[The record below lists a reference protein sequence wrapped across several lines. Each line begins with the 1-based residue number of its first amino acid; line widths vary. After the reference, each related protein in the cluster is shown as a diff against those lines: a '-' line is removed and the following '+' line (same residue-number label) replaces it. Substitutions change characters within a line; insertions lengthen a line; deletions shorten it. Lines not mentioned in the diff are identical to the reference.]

1 MSTQYPGYAQQPVPP
16 SYPVPSAPK
25 RGTGALRGLAALT
38 TALSIALIILCF
50 TPALARGEDNASII
64 GLANPGGLWL
74 PVLVYGCGVL
84 LALLAGVLG
93 LFTTG
98 RAAQAFS
105 WLAPLGGA
113 ITLGGLVAL
122 SLDSSVGALR
132 EFGAQYT
139 ALFWAT
145 GALALILALTGIAQG
160 VAAGTAAKK
169 SARPAYP
176 GYPNYPGYPSPASQ
190 QTYGQGYPGYPGQGY
205 PGQAGPA
212 GQGYPAQGAPVP
224 GYPQG
229 YGQGYPGQAQ
239 YQGQSQYQGQPA
251 YQGQTQPYRQAY
263 AQPGQNYGKPAAQT
277 EPSGQTPESESP
289 QS

>member
-50 TPALARGEDNASII
+50 TPALARGEDN
-64 GLANPGGLWL
+64 
-74 PVLVYGCGVL
+74 
-84 LALLAGVLG
+84 AGVLG

>member
-16 SYPVPSAPK
+16 SYPVPSASK

-50 TPALARGEDNASII
+50 TPVLALGEDNASIF
-64 GLANPGGLWL
+64 GLAHPGGVWL
-74 PVLVYGCGVL
+74 PVILCGVGLL

-113 ITLGGLVAL
+113 VTLGGLVAL

-139 ALFWAT
+139 ALFWVT
-145 GALALILALTGIAQG
+145 GVLALILALVGITQG

-169 SARPAYP
+169 SARPAYQ
-176 GYPNYPGYPSPASQ
+176 GYPSYPGYPAAQP
-190 QTYGQGYPGYPGQGY
+190 YGQGGYPAPGYPS
-205 PGQAGPA
+205 
-212 GQGYPAQGAPVP
+212 QGAPMQ

-229 YGQGYPGQAQ
+229 YGQGYPGQ
-239 YQGQSQYQGQPA
+239 SQYPGQ
-251 YQGQTQPYRQAY
+251 QPYAQQYRQPYGQQAY
-263 AQPGQNYGKPAAQT
+263 GQQAGTQ
-277 EPSGQTPESESP
+277 SPESESP
-289 QS
+289 QN